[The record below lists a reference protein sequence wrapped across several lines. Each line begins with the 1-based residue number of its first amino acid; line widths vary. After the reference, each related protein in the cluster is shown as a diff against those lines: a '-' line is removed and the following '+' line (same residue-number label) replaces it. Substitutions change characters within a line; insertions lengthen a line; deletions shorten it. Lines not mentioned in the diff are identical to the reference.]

1 MYNASKEI
9 AMNKILVCVDFS
21 VSSGPILEQAA
32 KSSEA
37 GSAELILLH
46 VAEPNPDF
54 VGYEAGPE
62 VVRMQMAKAYRDEHR
77 QLQALASDLTKKGIQ
92 VTSELVQGPSAE
104 TILSH
109 ADSLGASLIILGT
122 HGHGKLYHMILGSVS
137 NSVLKHAKVP
147 VLLVPVRGD

>member
-1 MYNASKEI
+1 
-9 AMNKILVCVDFS
+9 MNKILVCVDFS

-32 KSSEA
+32 KSAEA

-46 VAEPNPDF
+46 VAAPNPDF

-62 VVRMQMAKAYRDEHR
+62 VVRLQMAEVYRDEHR
-77 QLQALASDLTKKGIQ
+77 KLQALAADLAKKGLQ

-122 HGHGKLYHMILGSVS
+122 HGHGRLYHMILGSVS
-137 NSVLKHAKVP
+137 HSVLKHAKVP
-147 VLLVPVRGD
+147 VLLVPAREE